1 MRSQERGAGHDM
13 RLELRRLGRRCYDR
27 CRRVLL
33 VEQVDQLWKD
43 EAEAAVRADY
53 WVGRVQSIRRFTSK
67 NKDARAPYK
76 PLLLLWLIGRLAAG
90 HPAEVSFRE
99 SELDLKL
106 LMHRYRLGRSV
117 RVGFPFVYL
126 GTNPE
131 LWRVEDSSG
140 NDVSKMPQKTKESSV
155 FLRDEAV
162 GALAP
167 EFELALHDP
176 HVRSRV
182 VNALLHMEFPETLHE
197 ELLQEVNLGHLIARE
212 QSPRD
217 PRFKSTVLRAYEDRC
232 SFCGYDLRLGGS
244 PVGIDAAH
252 VQMRSKGG
260 PDRIEN
266 GLALCVQHHRLFDFG
281 ALGLDQDHRIL
292 VSEHLNLSDQESAV
306 HIKTLVGARIRRPLR
321 RYRLPAPEHIDWH
334 NKNLFKH
341 PAR

>member
-1 MRSQERGAGHDM
+1 VSTDG
-13 RLELRRLGRRCYDR
+13 
-27 CRRVLL
+27 
-33 VEQVDQLWKD
+33 VET
-43 EAEAAVRADY
+43 ASAADY
-53 WVGRVQSIRRFTSK
+53 WVDRVRSIRRFTRRD
-67 NKDARAPYK
+67 KDARAPYK
-76 PLLLLWLIGRLAAG
+76 PLLLLWLIGRVAG
-90 HPAEVSFRE
+90 GQPARVSFRE
-99 SELDLKL
+99 AELELKL

-126 GTNPE
+126 GTSPE
-131 LWRVEDSSG
+131 LWKVEDSGG
-140 NDVSKMPQKTKESSV
+140 NDVSRMPQATKESPV
-155 FLRDEAV
+155 FLRTEAV

-176 HVRSRV
+176 QIRSRV
-182 VNALLHMEFPETLHE
+182 VNELLRMEFPETLHE
-197 ELLQEVNLGHLIARE
+197 EILQEVNLGHLVAAE

-266 GLALCVQHHRLFDFG
+266 GLALCVQHHRLFDSG

-292 VSEHLNLSDQESAV
+292 VSEHLNLSDQDSAAL
-306 HIKTLVGARIRRPLR
+306 IRGLVGHLIRRPLR
-321 RYRLPAPEHIDWH
+321 RYRLPAAEHIDWH